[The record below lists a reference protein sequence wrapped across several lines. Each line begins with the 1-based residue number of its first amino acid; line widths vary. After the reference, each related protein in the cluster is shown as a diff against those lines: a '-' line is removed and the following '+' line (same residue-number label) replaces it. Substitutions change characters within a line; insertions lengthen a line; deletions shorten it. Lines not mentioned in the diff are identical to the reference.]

1 MAEKS
6 SIASAIFWM
15 CLIGLLL
22 CWLQFFGPLIAGFVG
37 GKKAGSVG
45 NALAAVFL
53 PCILVGA
60 AVFVFFTMVSFN
72 PLVGLVASVGITMLI
87 VLNIGSLLLGAIIGG
102 AVV

>member
-1 MAEKS
+1 MAERG
-6 SIASAIFWM
+6 SIGSAIFWM
-15 CLIGLLL
+15 CVIGLLL

-53 PCILVGA
+53 PCILIGA
-60 AVFVFFTMVSFN
+60 AVFIFFTMLTFN
-72 PLVGLVASVGITMLI
+72 PLAGLVASVGIAMLI

-102 AVV
+102 AMA